1 MICSKCNSELPEGSK
16 FCQTCG
22 TPVVRK
28 KFCTKCGTE
37 LSENTKF
44 CPSCGTPVG
53 SETAARDMT
62 AADTA
67 KHDDVLDMTEPVI
80 PVIEEQ
86 PVPQPVSQTVPQ
98 PVYTPSGSSYAGS
111 AQDGA
116 PSFKSMSDAA
126 FSTNPV
132 PTYTPAPQQNTAYGS
147 VQTPTVVSNAP
158 AAAAV
163 KKKSVKKPV
172 IISIVAVL
180 VAALIGGGI
189 FCFMNKATVLS
200 TFMGKANYAAMVEGN
215 SIKQTAELFDKA
227 SLSNNIKTASGIFSS
242 FSALNTVGAS
252 DTATVPL
259 MSRVS
264 ASDIPSV
271 DLASLFEAL
280 NSSLVEAYGA
290 NSVMFSFA
298 ADAELTD
305 TAKEELKKEFYI
317 SDEELDE
324 LLGYINGTTVSAG
337 VTTSDSSYAFKAAA
351 DIKNLRLDVK
361 VLMNSDGEAYIVL
374 PFASEKA
381 LMVKVGEMAE
391 DRIDITSSGSAN
403 IVLELEE
410 SEIERFINEIVEIY
424 LESYRKAE
432 VEMENGDISVS
443 GVSVS
448 GKVITAEFDSEMLE
462 ELVENIVEKIANDGY
477 FKSRIVEY
485 LNGCGIEI
493 TEDEYEKNIL
503 DSISDLDMDR
513 SAKLKITTVINNA
526 GDVLGK
532 SYKLTADDGK
542 MEIAYAE
549 NGSES
554 ACEFKYKTEST
565 THYIPEYDFE
575 YTTDGTDVSLSVK
588 VVKESDT
595 DGTATVKITNDGES
609 VTLKVKYKDA
619 KTVKFCKDDV
629 LTGTYEIS
637 VSLPKNF
644 EEESAVEANYSEL
657 LVDSKLVLS
666 AKVDGST
673 YTSSFGVESN
683 KLGKVSFTYA
693 VTAENNTSDLNKPSS
708 VLDLTPYVDGS
719 EPDEAFKTEMI
730 AYLESIRD
738 ALRNQNGG
746 ELGDTMADALDELI
760 ASANNVNMSDVD
772 ELLSD
777 ISYSSS
783 ALLSLPEI
791 YGVDDKD
798 LYSSVTALY
807 QDYYY
812 LYMDVSNVY
821 YENYSLTADEYA
833 AFKARFDAIESER
846 YALEELY
853 ITAAQT
859 QA

>member
-1 MICSKCNSELPEGSK
+1 MICSKCNSEIPEGSK

-53 SETAARDMT
+53 SETAAQGMT
-62 AADTA
+62 AANVPQN
-67 KHDDVLDMTEPVI
+67 DDVPNMTEP
-80 PVIEEQ
+80 PVIAEQPVIQ
-86 PVPQPVSQTVPQ
+86 PVPQPV
-98 PVYTPSGSSYAGS
+98 YAPSGSSYAGA
-111 AQDGA
+111 AQDSA

-132 PTYTPAPQQNTAYGS
+132 PTYTPAPQQDTAYGS

-163 KKKSVKKPV
+163 KKKSAKKPV

-215 SIKQTAELFDKA
+215 SLKQTAQLFDKA

-242 FSALNTVGAS
+242 FSTLNTVS
-252 DTATVPL
+252 
-259 MSRVS
+259 SRS
-264 ASDIPSV
+264 AAVAPMMNRVAVSDIQSV

-280 NSSLVEAYGA
+280 NSSLVEAYGV

-305 TAKEELKKEFYI
+305 TAKEAIKNEFYI

-337 VTTSDSSYAFKAAA
+337 VTTSDSAYAFKAAA
-351 DIKNLRLDVK
+351 DIKNLRLDIK

-381 LMVKVGEMAE
+381 LMLKVGEIAE
-391 DRIDITSSGSAN
+391 DRIEITNSGSAN
-403 IVLELEE
+403 VVLELDE
-410 SEIERFINEIVEIY
+410 SEIERFINEIVEVY
-424 LESYRKAE
+424 LESYRAAE

-462 ELVENIVEKIANDGY
+462 ELVENIVEKIANDKY
-477 FKSRIVEY
+477 FKDKIVSY
-485 LNGCGIEI
+485 LNDCGIEI
-493 TEDEYEKNIL
+493 TEDEYEKNIR
-503 DSISDLDMDR
+503 DSISELDVDK

-549 NGSES
+549 NGNES

-565 THYIPEYDFE
+565 TNYIPEYDYE
-575 YTTDGTDVSLSVK
+575 YTTGGTDVSLSVK
-588 VVKESDT
+588 TVKESET

-644 EEESAVEANYSEL
+644 EEESAIESNYSEL
-657 LVDSKLVLS
+657 LVDSKLVFS

-693 VTAENNTSDLNKPSS
+693 ITAENNTSDLSKPSS
-708 VLDLTPYVDGS
+708 VLDLTPYADGS
-719 EPDEAFKTEMI
+719 EPDEAFKEEMI
-730 AYLESIRD
+730 KYLESIRD

-746 ELGDTMADALDELI
+746 ELGDTMADALDEVI
-760 ASANNVNMSDVD
+760 ASANNASMSDVGGLLGGISGSLN
-772 ELLSD
+772 ELLSF
-777 ISYSSS
+777 
-783 ALLSLPEI
+783 PTM
-791 YGVDDKD
+791 YGVDDSD
-798 LYSSVTALY
+798 LYDSVLVLY
-807 QDYYY
+807 ETYYD
-812 LYMDVSNVY
+812 LYMDVTDVY
-821 YENYSLTADEYA
+821 YENYSMTADEYA
-833 AFKARFDAIESER
+833 SFKARLDALDEAKEAVR
-846 YALEELY
+846 EMYM
-853 ITAAQT
+853 TAAQT
-859 QA
+859 QN